1 MNDDSFG
8 TSVRL
13 PTVKSSRRINSL
25 INKCCQILP
34 SNRPDIK
41 PIKKKLHSII
51 SQKIHDEGD
60 EKNTSDYD
68 DWWSHWIAEWWL
80 KGARSLV
87 WWLAKLEIESSK
99 IKAILVFLRKRF
111 KPFLRSIVCQPCG
124 KNRKNFLFLIFLP
137 QISWN
142 KVISLIKSS

>member
-1 MNDDSFG
+1 MLGKFPYEGVEDEKLIRSLNDDSFG

-68 DWWSHWIAEWWL
+68 D
-80 KGARSLV
+80 
-87 WWLAKLEIESSK
+87 
-99 IKAILVFLRKRF
+99 
-111 KPFLRSIVCQPCG
+111 
-124 KNRKNFLFLIFLP
+124 
-137 QISWN
+137 
-142 KVISLIKSS
+142 